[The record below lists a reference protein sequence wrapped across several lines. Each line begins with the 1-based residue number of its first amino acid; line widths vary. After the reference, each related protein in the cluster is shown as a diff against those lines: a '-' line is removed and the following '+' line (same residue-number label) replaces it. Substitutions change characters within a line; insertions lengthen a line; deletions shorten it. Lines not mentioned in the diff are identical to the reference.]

1 VFFGKKYKECL
12 EKAKNDFLFRKNAFE
27 ACFQTSAF
35 LFALLEY
42 QSSPVE
48 FGISIKPSRIWNIN
62 QAQSKGVKWIS
73 R

>member
-1 VFFGKKYKECL
+1 VFFDKKYKECL

-35 LFALLEY
+35 LFALLEH

-48 FGISIKPSRIWNIN
+48 RRKMDFSLKLETTGEESLEST
-62 QAQSKGVKWIS
+62 KG
-73 R
+73 